1 MGFSN
6 AVADEILN
14 ERYRTPSVW
23 LALYTNDPT
32 SNDTGTEV
40 SGGGYQRIEIDFTA
54 PITEAGKRTI
64 KIDAEVQSAVA
75 TANWGT
81 ITHFGIRTA
90 ATGGTLISSE
100 ALQEPKTINTGE
112 RFTILLGDGVIR
124 LR

>member
-6 AVADEILN
+6 AVADAILN
-14 ERYRTPSVW
+14 ERYRTDSVW

-32 SNDTGTEV
+32 PNDTGTEV
-40 SGGGYQRIEIDFTA
+40 SGGGYQRIEIEFTA
-54 PITEAGKRTI
+54 PVTEDGKRTI
-64 KIDAEVQSAVA
+64 KIDEEIQSAVA

-81 ITHFGIRTA
+81 ITHVGIRSA
-90 ATGGTLISSE
+90 ETGGTLISFA
-100 ALQEPKTINTGE
+100 ALQEPKTINAGE